1 MKTHLPTIL
10 MTGGNGRLGSEL
22 RALLPHI
29 MAPGSK
35 ELDVTDAQQVQE
47 VLERVRPQLIVHA
60 AAYTNVGKAEQER
73 EACWQIN
80 VVGTRNMAQAANR
93 IGAKLLH
100 ISTDYVFSGNEGN
113 YREEDTPGPVV
124 NYYSLSKLLAEEAA
138 RAAQRHLIVRTSF
151 RPREFQYPVAFSDV
165 YTSQDYVDIIAPLL
179 AEVITH
185 ALDIQDEVLHVVTQ
199 RKSVYDLARRR
210 NSEVQEGR
218 RAQANVVLPGD
229 VSLNTERW
237 QQLRAKWRQSE

>member
-22 RALLPHI
+22 RAVLPHI

-60 AAYTNVGKAEQER
+60 AAYTNVSKAEQER

-93 IGAKLLH
+93 IGSKLLH

-185 ALDIQDEVLHVVTQ
+185 ALDIQDEVLHVVTE

-210 NSEVQEGR
+210 NNEVQEGR
-218 RAQANVVLPGD
+218 RAEANVVLPGD

-237 QQLRAKWRQSE
+237 QHLRARWGQPE

>member
-1 MKTHLPTIL
+1 MTTHLPNIL

-22 RALLPHI
+22 RALLPQI
-29 MAPGSK
+29 VAPGSQ
-35 ELDVTDAQQVQE
+35 ELDVTDAQQVRE

-185 ALDIQDEVLHVVTQ
+185 ALDIQDEVLHVVTE

-210 NSEVQEGR
+210 NSEVREGR
-218 RAQANVVLPGD
+218 RAEANVVLPGD

-237 QQLRAKWRQSE
+237 QHLRAMWGQSE

>member
-1 MKTHLPTIL
+1 MKTHSPTIL

-60 AAYTNVGKAEQER
+60 AAYTNVSKAEQER

-93 IGAKLLH
+93 IGSKLLH

-113 YREEDTPGPVV
+113 YREEHTPGPVV

-185 ALDIQDEVLHVVTQ
+185 ALDIQDEVLHVVTE

-237 QQLRAKWRQSE
+237 QHLRAKWRQSE